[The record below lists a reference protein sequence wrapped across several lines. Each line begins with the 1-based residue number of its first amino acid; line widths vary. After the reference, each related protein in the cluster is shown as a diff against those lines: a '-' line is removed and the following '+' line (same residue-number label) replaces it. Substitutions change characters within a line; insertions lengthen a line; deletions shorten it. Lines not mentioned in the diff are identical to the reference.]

1 MKASHE
7 VLPDARSDALSEEQL
22 EALDVVANCTMNR
35 ERELVGANGYGR
47 ELGFD
52 PLPWLRA
59 RPRPARWLDLCCG
72 SARALL
78 IAARTLE
85 EAGVRD
91 IELIGVDLVGM
102 FHGRHPGV
110 QLIVSPLRS
119 LPPPAGRCDLISI
132 VHGLHYVGDKLGTL
146 ERVTG
151 WLKPDGRLVA
161 QLDLDHV
168 LVHARKH
175 RRRLLDRLRAAGVR
189 WDPRRHRISIEGPP
203 RAPLGLIFVGA
214 RRGGPNYTGQPA
226 VRSDYRWSP

>member
-1 MKASHE
+1 M
-7 VLPDARSDALSEEQL
+7 VLSEEQL

-59 RPRPARWLDLCCG
+59 RPRDHVAPARWLDLCCG

-78 IAARTLE
+78 IAAQRLE
-85 EAGVRD
+85 EAGARD

-102 FHGRHPGV
+102 FRGRHPRV
-110 QLIVSPLRS
+110 RLLVSPLR
-119 LPPPAGRCDLISI
+119 LLAPVGPCDLISI

-146 ERVTG
+146 QRVAG
-151 WLKPDGRLVA
+151 WLKPDGQLVA

-168 LVHARKH
+168 LIDARKH
-175 RRRLLDRLRAAGVR
+175 RRRLLAQLRAAGFR
-189 WDPRRHRISIEGPP
+189 WDSRRHRISIEGPP
-203 RAPLGLIFVGA
+203 RASLDLVFVGA

-226 VRSDYRWSP
+226 VCSDYRWTE